1 MRINSQQTSIYKQ
14 QSANLGTNFKHA
26 KNISNKNENKEK
38 IDKKV
43 LASTIVTSIAMI
55 LLTLAG
61 LAKFKKSKGIKDIS
75 MFNMH
80 LQEPEILAL
89 GTATIFGALAGG
101 CLADK
106 SKNYKAKVR
115 ETSHQ
120 FIGNILSPLVLM
132 YGLNKGLDKLNF
144 KMPNLKSNSKL
155 AKATNIC
162 LNILPNLTTSC
173 VGLWA
178 GINVGNKISEKVNDK
193 IFGKSEKKREVK
205 VIDYCIHIDDPV
217 TVLTVADKS
226 GNISK
231 FTSKIM
237 PFTFILSG
245 YQIGLAKSEK

>member
-14 QSANLGTNFKHA
+14 RSANLSTSFKHA
-26 KNISNKNENKEK
+26 KNIANPNKNKEK

-43 LASTIVTSIAMI
+43 LAASLITSIGTI

-61 LAKFKKSKGIKDIS
+61 LAKLKRGKGVKNAR

-89 GTATIFGALAGG
+89 GTATILGALAGG

-106 SKNYKAKVR
+106 PKNYKPKLR
-115 ETSHQ
+115 EANLQ
-120 FIGNILSPLVLM
+120 FIGNTVTPLAFM
-132 YGLNKGLDKLNF
+132 YLLNKGLDKLNL

-173 VGLWA
+173 VGLWT

-193 IFGKSEKKREVK
+193 IFGKPEKKRKVK

-245 YQIGLAKSEK
+245 YQIGLAKSKK